1 MQPKVRVAKEMIL
14 EQAFLM
20 ARENGFESVTAR
32 ALAEKLNCSTQ
43 PIFRVYEN
51 MEMLRVDLCLR
62 SQEFFTAAMQEY
74 AVKHSKETKS
84 KKNEGKS
91 IFLSMGMAYIT
102 LAKEEHHLFQ
112 LLCSDVSFDTT
123 YEDEAGNIDEFIN
136 AHPDFEVF
144 RDLPVIASLSYEKRN
159 ELFTMIWIFTN
170 GLAAAV
176 ANHKVRVSNEE
187 IELLLQKAYDAF
199 EHI

>member
-1 MQPKVRVAKEMIL
+1 MIL

-32 ALAEKLNCSTQ
+32 GLAEKLNCSTQ

-51 MEMLRVDLCLR
+51 MEMLRLDLCLK
-62 SQEFFTAAMQEY
+62 SQEFFTAAMQDY
-74 AVKHSKETKS
+74 AMKQAKETKS
-84 KKNEGKS
+84 KKDKGRS
-91 IFLSMGMAYIT
+91 VFLKMGMAYIT

-112 LLCSDVSFDTT
+112 LLCSDVSLDTT
-123 YEDEAGNIDEFIN
+123 YEAEAGTIDEFIN
-136 AHPDFEVF
+136 AHPDFEIF
-144 RDLPVIASLSYEKRN
+144 KELPAIASLSYEKRN

-176 ANHKVRVSNEE
+176 ANHKVRVTDEE
-187 IELLLQKAYDAF
+187 IEILLQKAYDAF